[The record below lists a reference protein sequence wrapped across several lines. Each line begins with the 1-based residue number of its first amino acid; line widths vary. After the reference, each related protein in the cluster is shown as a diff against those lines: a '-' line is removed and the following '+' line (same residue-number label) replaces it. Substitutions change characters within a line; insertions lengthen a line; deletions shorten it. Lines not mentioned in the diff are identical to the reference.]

1 LLPKEVY
8 RWKIHDKFT
17 GGVPD
22 AYYEGPK
29 GFLWVE
35 YKYIKTLPKR
45 ASTPIK
51 IGLSAL
57 QTQWLNRATNNDIP
71 CIVVVGNNNHC
82 LVLRNKRW
90 TYPISTD
97 YYELCKVSNKDLA
110 MLISDRVTGQKQ

>member
-1 LLPKEVY
+1 MLPKEVY

-57 QTQWLNRATNNDIP
+57 QTQWLNRADDNGIP
-71 CIVVVGNNNHC
+71 CIVVVGSDKHC

-97 YYELCKVSNKDLA
+97 YYELCKVSKRDLA
-110 MLISDRVTGQKQ
+110 MLISDQITGQK